1 MEGDAKECPF
11 WADCP
16 QGTDDICS
24 QDIRGALGSCFIAHG
39 LVFLLISSLLGWV
52 SWRVV
57 GVVQRKGRKS
67 SDQQHELEL
76 KERANPSHNRES
88 SDDGNLLR
96 RTVSDMVA
104 DLDSAAVLGSHMIQ
118 TPSLTPVSRLLET
131 VDFSMPVVGH
141 QGWARLKERLEAG
154 SGEAPSTCPQTAY
167 M

>member
-1 MEGDAKECPF
+1 MEGYAKECPF

-76 KERANPSHNRES
+76 KERANPACHNRQS

-96 RTVSDMVA
+96 RIVTEVGSLQILLILFQWSHSDTVYIGFRLA
-104 DLDSAAVLGSHMIQ
+104 KRR
-118 TPSLTPVSRLLET
+118 SL
-131 VDFSMPVVGH
+131 
-141 QGWARLKERLEAG
+141 
-154 SGEAPSTCPQTAY
+154 
-167 M
+167 